1 MKHDDDD
8 DDEKEDE
15 EEEEEDEEGHVF
27 ELGSGFVGIDN
38 DGFIRVYM
46 HGVGGTG
53 KCRESPSSN
62 KSD

>member
-1 MKHDDDD
+1 MMMMMRRRMRRMRRVM
-8 DDEKEDE
+8 
-15 EEEEEDEEGHVF
+15 VF
-27 ELGSGFVGIDN
+27 ELGYGFVGIDD

-53 KCRESPSSN
+53 KCGESPSSN

>member
-1 MKHDDDD
+1 M
-8 DDEKEDE
+8 
-15 EEEEEDEEGHVF
+15 VF
-27 ELGSGFVGIDN
+27 ELGSGFVGNDN

-53 KCRESPSSN
+53 KCGESPSSN

>member
-1 MKHDDDD
+1 MRRVM
-8 DDEKEDE
+8 
-15 EEEEEDEEGHVF
+15 VF
-27 ELGSGFVGIDN
+27 ELGYGFVGIDD

-53 KCRESPSSN
+53 KCGESPSSN

>member
-8 DDEKEDE
+8 DEKL
-15 EEEEEDEEGHVF
+15 EEEEDEEGHVMAF
-27 ELGSGFVGIDN
+27 ELGYGFVGIDD

-53 KCRESPSSN
+53 KCGELTLSN